1 MTAGEETGTKRR
13 GVRPEEGT
21 TVAASPRRADPPTD
35 QLPISKAS
43 LYSGSILKNTIRKFG
58 RCGVHGQKKKTEDR
72 KNCAN
77 LYLYFGRFSSL
88 LSPLEDFFI

>member
-21 TVAASPRRADPPTD
+21 TVAASPRRADPPTVPLSNS
-35 QLPISKAS
+35 QAS
-43 LYSGSILKNTIRKFG
+43 LYSGSISKNTIQKFG

-72 KNCAN
+72 RNCAN
-77 LYLYFGRFSSL
+77 LYLYFGRFSCL
-88 LSPLEDFFI
+88 